1 MINCCHFEDNDA
13 SRIGKCSR
21 MFAKRLLKMNAQT
34 IEIRES
40 AGRILASAI
49 FRGLSRVIDLKPPHS
64 FSEIDSQRLFAD

>member
-1 MINCCHFEDNDA
+1 
-13 SRIGKCSR
+13 